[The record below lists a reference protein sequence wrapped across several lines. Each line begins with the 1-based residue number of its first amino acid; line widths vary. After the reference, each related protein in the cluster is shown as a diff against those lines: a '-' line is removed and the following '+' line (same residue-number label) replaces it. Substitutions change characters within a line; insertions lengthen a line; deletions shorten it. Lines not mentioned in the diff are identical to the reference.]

1 MEEKLIL
8 NEILNIR
15 KKMGLPLD
23 REYKNFLIETLNPGL
38 IMEQLERN
46 LAMKALRKIFPTLG
60 STVSDDFIKDALK
73 RRPIDIEISGVKY
86 SINSLE
92 SLTDL
97 ASAIKK
103 ASPTAG
109 AGETDEVLERLFNS
123 KTNKQSTDFKTHT
136 IDNLNWMSLKQTRA
150 KHISNK
156 EGYTKS
162 TTDSNITSGKGTTV
176 VDGDTIDVAPL
187 VLSVASLD
195 TAFDDLEKKYLG
207 KNGDARNPNA
217 TDFADDWVDNNIANK
232 TPEELES
239 TATHL
244 ETQKLKF
251 KTDIDNLKEIVDK
264 NAKIKPPATEANI
277 TDEQAKSLNQK
288 LNQIQKE
295 GDVMFDDIISYY
307 KTAASNKK
315 TIEESQNLTEKS
327 TRSIFDLKSDEN
339 DQKVVDDMVDNIV
352 SESLG
357 ERAWYIRWF
366 RTNQM
371 FGGDNK
377 FGQMFKG
384 PLDTIVSFWT
394 NNKRL
399 FQRDGYGFWKREI
412 INGES
417 SGRYSYAEINV
428 RMKFIVNEMQ
438 KVVKEQLTNVKG
450 KTFKNPRNVE
460 QRLKDLM
467 KEMRDISSLQK
478 FAGNLD
484 DVINPSTGKI
494 DPSKVSDNTRIV
506 DIAGEVQF
514 NELKSIADNMKA
526 AIDRAADENVEGAK
540 ELKEFWEKT
549 TYGGEKTN
557 LATMTDFFSALD
569 EASKSSKTPMLFNGS
584 KEMFTDM
591 LPFLKWFS
599 GDNWSSRFKDL
610 EGIGKGTWLLGN
622 KAKLNVAGSEIPI
635 GKANPFALLTKIP
648 VLGDAISVSTGA
660 AIAFLRTVNDMFFR
674 DFLFGALW
682 NQFKYGRLTSVEE
695 MQRLMVKYG
704 PIKQGIV
711 LIIRELVLSTVLMTV
726 ASMFTE
732 SFRLLDRIIG
742 TFTDAENDLPV
753 EELLY
758 LGIKYVG
765 GTKQFIDQ
773 DGIAITAD
781 QLKEYLNMEMK
792 DRMLTFFS
800 NPLNLKKFIPVGLPT
815 SLLNVLS
822 VGMVEGDDP
831 DYFRIAHDVGWFN
844 SQIDE
849 TLVLT
854 VKEVYRIWNRDD
866 RSVEASEE
874 EALQVV
880 DDAKKRLA
888 RWKATG
894 INYGKDRL
902 KEINKTQDDVR
913 NDIETKSV
921 GKGENFPDSYYN
933 DENLF
938 KKVKTLITL
947 EHEPDFTQQLAKY
960 NTNFAEKEKEGL
972 RLWRGWYEDHRN
984 NVGITDSDGK
994 FWQIIKPSM
1003 NPINWFK
1010 LVDEGKVISKYNS
1023 QLRYYVI
1030 SPVDG
1035 KASNGMDLVKGNYYD
1050 LILLDTLIPKDK
1062 IEKIWDKYHEEYI
1075 VQYTQNQLNDHNSL
1089 YNSRKEVLEKRI
1101 LNVENTLKEKE
1112 SNGDCKTYPQT
1123 CERIKYRL
1131 DGGTFEIAFMD
1142 ADGNFKTSSETY
1154 VGLRNDL
1161 KTLETWHTK
1170 FVSDANK
1177 SLSNKSSGISERY
1190 KTNNQIINKIMRNV
1204 KSQLFESKR
1213 FDEDDYKHWKDTFT
1227 FQSVDEKNPG
1237 QYKDVKLNMDDVMDR
1252 IPHYRK
1258 KYDEDDSFVRA
1269 VVDTHENVVRFMF
1282 TKDLANIREG
1292 YSAVGFAK
1300 ILQQI
1305 RESRGEME
1313 IWSVARP
1320 ASGNWFLVK
1329 GDFTPKELMGMDL
1342 EKNEP
1347 SDKQPKKR
1355 ENSLETLKKKELT
1368 SSNSLKNDEKSGF
1381 NELPKIVKKKLR
1393 DKFNFGWTT
1402 EDPNQDLMSYY
1413 DESEVKSV
1421 FGDDIKI
1428 YKLNANEEFF
1438 DYISQYSD
1446 SLPIKRGFC
1455 RSIQLSK
1462 NEIELTKKQK
1472 EKVRYVLNLC
1482 QNKFKDNLGLSISSR

>member
-1 MEEKLIL
+1 MDEKLIL

-38 IMEQLERN
+38 IMEQKEAN
-46 LAMKALRKIFPTLG
+46 LAMKALRKIFPTL
-60 STVSDDFIKDALK
+60 TIDVTDDFIKSALK
-73 RRPIDIEISGVKY
+73 RRPIDIEVNNVKY
-86 SINSLE
+86 SIDSLE

-103 ASPTAG
+103 SSPTAG
-109 AGETDEVLERLFNS
+109 AGETDEVLERLFSN

-136 IDNLNWMSLKQTRA
+136 IDNLNWMSLKATRKAHVA
-150 KHISNK
+150 KKNSYTTSTIDGNIS
-156 EGYTKS
+156 
-162 TTDSNITSGKGTTV
+162 SGKGSTV
-176 VDGDTIDVAPL
+176 VGDKTIEVDAL
-187 VLSVASLD
+187 VIPVGSID
-195 TAFDDLEKKYLG
+195 TLFDDLEKNYLG
-207 KNGDARNPNA
+207 KNSGNRVVDETN
-217 TDFADDWVDNNIANK
+217 FADDWVDNNISNK

-239 TATHL
+239 TATLL
-244 ETQKLKF
+244 ESQKLKLTKKINELK
-251 KTDIDNLKEIVDK
+251 KTVSE
-264 NAKIKPPATEANI
+264 NAKAKPPATDPNI
-277 TDEQAKSLNQK
+277 TAGQEKNLNDKLAK
-288 LNQIQKE
+288 IQSE
-295 GDVMFDDIISYY
+295 GEKIYDDIISYY
-307 KTAASNKK
+307 KSAAKNKK

-327 TRSIFDLKSDEN
+327 TRSIFDLKSGEN

-371 FGGDNK
+371 FGGSGGGK
-377 FGQMFKG
+377 FGQMFKL
-384 PLDTIVSFWT
+384 PLDNIVSFWT

-399 FQRDGYGFWKREI
+399 FQRDGTGFWKNEI
-412 INGES
+412 FNGES

-438 KVVKEQLTNVKG
+438 KVIKEQLTNVEG
-450 KTFKNPRNVE
+450 KTFRNPKNVE

-484 DVINPSTGKI
+484 DVIDPSTGKI

-506 DIAGEVQF
+506 DIAGDVQF

-526 AIDRAADENVEGAK
+526 AIDRAATENVEGAK

-549 TYGGEKTN
+549 TVGGEKTN
-557 LATMTDFFSALD
+557 LSTMTEFFSALD

-599 GDNWSSRFKDL
+599 GDAWSSRFKDL
-610 EGIGKGTWLLGN
+610 EGIGKGSWLLGN
-622 KAKLNVAGSEIPI
+622 NAKLKVPGMGEVPI
-635 GKANPFALLTKIP
+635 GKANPLSYLTKIP
-648 VLGDAISVSTGA
+648 GLGETLLNSTGA
-660 AIAFLRTVNDMFFR
+660 VIAFCKTMNDMFFR

-695 MQRLMVKYG
+695 MQRLMVTYG

-711 LIIRELVLSTVLMTV
+711 LIIREVVISTVLMTV

-732 SFRLLDRIIG
+732 AFRLFDRIIG
-742 TFTDAENDLPV
+742 TFTDAENDLPA

-765 GTKQFIDQ
+765 GTTYFIDE
-773 DGIAITAD
+773 DGVAITAD
-781 QLKEYLNMEMK
+781 QFKEYLNMDMR

-800 NPLNLKKFIPVGLPT
+800 NPVNLKKFIPVGLPGD
-815 SLLNVLS
+815 LLNVLS
-822 VGMVEGDDP
+822 LGMTEGNDP

-844 SQIDE
+844 SQFDE
-849 TLVLT
+849 TLLLAGRFIY
-854 VKEVYRIWNRDD
+854 KIWSRDD
-866 RSVEASEE
+866 RDVESAEE
-874 EALQVV
+874 ETLQLV

-888 RWKATG
+888 TWKSTG
-894 INYGKDRL
+894 INYGKEQL
-902 KEINKTQDDVR
+902 TEINKTQDKVR
-913 NDIETKSV
+913 NDIETNSV
-921 GKGENFPDSYYN
+921 GEGENFPDSYYK

-947 EHEPDFTQQLAKY
+947 EHEPDFSQQIESKPTY
-960 NTNFAEKEKEGL
+960 EEKNKEGL
-972 RLWRGWYEDHRN
+972 RLWREWYEEHRN
-984 NVGITDSDGK
+984 NVGITDTDGK
-994 FWQIIKPSM
+994 FWQIIKPTM
-1003 NPINWFK
+1003 NPINWYK
-1010 LVDEGKVISKYNS
+1010 LVDEGKVISKYNT

-1030 SPVDG
+1030 NPNDG
-1035 KASNGMDLVKGNYYD
+1035 KYYD
-1050 LILLDTLIPKDK
+1050 LILLDTPELLPKDK

-1089 YNSRKEVLEKRI
+1089 YNDRKETLEKRI
-1101 LNVENTLKEKE
+1101 LNVENILKRYE

-1131 DGGTFEIAFMD
+1131 DGGTFETSFMG
-1142 ADGNFKTSSETY
+1142 ADGSLKTSSETY

-1161 KTLETWHTK
+1161 KTLENWHNK
-1170 FVSDANK
+1170 FVSDAKK
-1177 SLSNKSSGISERY
+1177 SLGIKESR

-1347 SDKQPKKR
+1347 SDKEPKKR

-1402 EDPNQDLMSYY
+1402 EEPNQNLMSYY

-1462 NEIELTKKQK
+1462 NKIELTKKQK